1 MKPAF
6 DIVVLHNDGTRP
18 LRVRVPRWL
27 AWATLVLIAALSA
40 AGAGFT
46 TADGMTQ
53 RRQHGRIAALRKQ
66 SERQQELIETFRSRV
81 AAVRGELAEWET
93 LHAKMWESF
102 GPETSASR
110 ETSGIGG
117 PSVPPPVA
125 PDTLRPEEEIE
136 ALASS
141 VAEEGARLRQLEP
154 LISRTSEIMSKLPL
168 TWPVRG
174 PVKSGY
180 GLRRS
185 PWTGRPE
192 EHEGLDI
199 GTLSGTPVQ
208 SPAAGRVV
216 TASAGGSFGRHVVLD
231 HGNGVQSLYGHL
243 SKIEVKAGEAVE
255 KGQTIGLTGNTGRS
269 TGPHLHYEILVA
281 GKPMDPRGFLW
292 PN

>member
-1 MKPAF
+1 MKAAF
-6 DIVVLHNDGTRP
+6 DIVVLHSDGTRP

-27 AWATLVLIAALSA
+27 ASAAVVLIAALSV

-46 TADGMTQ
+46 AADGTAD
-53 RRQHGRIAALRKQ
+53 RRLHERIVALREQ
-66 SERQQELIETFRSRV
+66 SDQQQELIETFRTRV
-81 AAVRGELAEWET
+81 AAVRTELAEWET

-102 GPETSASR
+102 GPETSATG
-110 ETSGIGG
+110 ETGIGG
-117 PSVPPPVA
+117 PFVPEPVA

-154 LISRTSEIMSKLPL
+154 LVSRTSEIMSKLPL

-174 PVKSGY
+174 PVNSGY

-185 PWTGRPE
+185 PWTRRPE
-192 EHEGLDI
+192 EHDGLDI
-199 GTLSGTPVQ
+199 GTLTGTPVQ
-208 SPAAGRVV
+208 SPAAGTVV
-216 TASAGGSFGRHVVLD
+216 TASTGGAFGRHVVLD
-231 HGNGVQSLYGHL
+231 HGNGVRSLYGHL
-243 SKIEVKAGEAVE
+243 SKIEVKAGEPVE
-255 KGQTIGLTGNTGRS
+255 KGQIIGLTGNTGRS

>member
-1 MKPAF
+1 MTSAF
-6 DIVVLHNDGTRP
+6 DIVVLHSDGRRP

-27 AWATLVLIAALSA
+27 ARATLVLIAALSA
-40 AGAGFT
+40 AGGGFT
-46 TADGMTQ
+46 AADGTI
-53 RRQHGRIAALRKQ
+53 RRREHGRIVALQKQ
-66 SERQQELIETFRSRV
+66 SARQRELIETFRTRV

-110 ETSGIGG
+110 ETAGIGG
-117 PSVPPPVA
+117 PFVPEPVA

-154 LISRTSEIMSKLPL
+154 LVSRTSEIMSKLPL

-174 PVKSGY
+174 PVNSGY

-192 EHEGLDI
+192 EHDGLDI
-199 GTLSGTPVQ
+199 GTLPGTPVQ
-208 SPAAGRVV
+208 SPASGTVV
-216 TASAGGSFGRHVVLD
+216 TASAGGPLGRHVVLD
-231 HGNGVQSLYGHL
+231 HGNGVRSLYGHL
-243 SKIEVKAGEAVE
+243 SQIEVKAGERVE
-255 KGQTIGLTGNTGRS
+255 KGQTIGLTGSTGRS

-281 GKPMDPRGFLW
+281 GKAMDPRGFLW

>member
-1 MKPAF
+1 MTPAF
-6 DIVVLHNDGTRP
+6 DVVVLHSDGARP

-27 AWATLVLIAALSA
+27 AWATLGLIAALSA

-46 TADGMTQ
+46 AADGTTR
-53 RRQHGRIAALRKQ
+53 RRQHGRIVALREQ
-66 SERQQELIETFRSRV
+66 SDRQRELIETFRARV

-102 GPETSASR
+102 GPETSGSS
-110 ETSGIGG
+110 ETAGIGG
-117 PSVPPPVA
+117 PFVPEPVA
-125 PDTLRPEEEIE
+125 PDTLGPEEEIE

-141 VAEEGARLRQLEP
+141 VAEEGSRLRQLEH
-154 LISRTSEIMSKLPL
+154 LVSRTGAIVSKLPL

-174 PVKSGY
+174 PVNSGY

-208 SPAAGRVV
+208 SPASGTVV
-216 TASAGGSFGRHVVLD
+216 TACAGGPFGRHVVLD
-231 HGNGVQSLYGHL
+231 HGNGVHSLYGHL
-243 SKIEVKAGEAVE
+243 SKIEVRAGEPVE
-255 KGQTIGLTGNTGRS
+255 KGQTIGLTGSSGRS
-269 TGPHLHYEILVA
+269 TGPHLHYEILVE